1 MQDELLKILTVYT
14 VKLEEMSLYLDIEKK
29 TDELERLEYIASDP
43 SFWDN
48 QVVAQENIN
57 STRIIKQV
65 LDPYYLIK
73 ESLENAHILADMVK
87 TDEKGAIEELKSE
100 LDKVVEMYND
110 LELKS
115 LLGGEFDHN
124 NAYLT
129 LHAGAGGTE
138 SCDWADMLYRMYV
151 RYAERQGF
159 KVKVLDFQAGDEA
172 GVKSVSL
179 LIEGSY
185 AYGLLKAERGVH
197 RLVRISPFDSQS
209 RRHTSFSATDVSPEL
224 DDNIEIDL
232 IDADLRIDTFR
243 AQGAGGQH
251 VNTTDSAVRIVH
263 MPTGTVVQC
272 QAERSQH
279 KNRASA
285 MKMLKARLYE
295 IEQDKK
301 RQLVDQL
308 YSKKGEI
315 AWGSQIRS
323 YVMQPY
329 TMVKDHRTEEQ
340 LGNVNAVLDGDL
352 NTLIH
357 AYLKKRKNEY
367 LRKNYQRQTVRGRIF
382 KKTNACR

>member
-1 MQDELLKILTVYT
+1 M
-14 VKLEEMSLYLDIEKK
+14 
-29 TDELERLEYIASDP
+29 
-43 SFWDN
+43 
-48 QVVAQENIN
+48 
-57 STRIIKQV
+57 
-65 LDPYYLIK
+65 
-73 ESLENAHILADMVK
+73 
-87 TDEKGAIEELKSE
+87 
-100 LDKVVEMYND
+100 
-110 LELKS
+110 
-115 LLGGEFDHN
+115 
-124 NAYLT
+124 T

-232 IDADLRIDTFR
+232 IDSDLRIDTFR

-340 LGNVNAVLDGDL
+340 LGNVNAVLDGEL

-357 AYLKKRKNEY
+357 AYLKEKKMNILEKIIKDKRLEVESLKRRMPLDNLDEPINEVRDFIAAINMFPLGLIAEVKENRHLQVLFVINLI
-367 LRKNYQRQTVRGRIF
+367 LRR
-382 KKTNACR
+382 

>member
-14 VKLEEMSLYLDIEKK
+14 VKLEEMSRYLDIEKK
-29 TDELERLEYIASDP
+29 TDELKRFESIASDP

-65 LDPYYLIK
+65 LDPYFLIK

-357 AYLKKRKNEY
+357 AYLKKRK
-367 LRKNYQRQTVRGRIF
+367 K
-382 KKTNACR
+382 